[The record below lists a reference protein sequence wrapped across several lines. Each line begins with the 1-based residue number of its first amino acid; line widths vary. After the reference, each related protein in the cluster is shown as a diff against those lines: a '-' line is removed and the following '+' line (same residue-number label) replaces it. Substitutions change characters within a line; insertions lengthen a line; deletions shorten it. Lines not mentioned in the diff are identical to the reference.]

1 MHDKHLRSNKRKP
14 KKTMHKSKKSEE
26 TNKKGQNGDLGE
38 QFNDDRPV
46 DISVVDQD
54 DSGFSSDFES
64 FSYSTSPSVGA
75 GSLKFSSNWETDSD
89 SDIAAL
95 EEAEP
100 CDGVRFRNG
109 ADGENVT
116 IVVLLCSIIVLIM
129 ISFGKFASWVMA
141 VAQAP
146 LKGRE
151 RTSQD

>member
-14 KKTMHKSKKSEE
+14 PKTMHKSKKSGE

-38 QFNDDRPV
+38 PFNDRPV
-46 DISVVDQD
+46 DISVVGHD

-89 SDIAAL
+89 SDSDIASL
-95 EEAEP
+95 EEEAEP

-109 ADGENVT
+109 ADGENVA
-116 IVVLLCSIIVLIM
+116 IVVLMCSIIVLIM
-129 ISFGKFASWVMA
+129 ISFGKFAWVMA

-146 LKGRE
+146 F
-151 RTSQD
+151 